1 MTRPHR
7 RLLGLTV
14 AAIALAPLTACGL
27 NGPATAAQPGT
38 PDPATRQELRAFY
51 QQHLDWQPCGP
62 LRCAKLTVPMDYA
75 HPENGRTFVL
85 PVVQAPTTQPGT
97 RIGSLVLNPGGPGAS
112 GVELV
117 KADPAKVVSAEARA
131 HFDVVSFDPRGVA
144 GSKPAVDCTAP
155 DSPGAAP
162 DPDERAAAL
171 ADAQRTLAACRA
183 HSGELLPHVGTR
195 DAARDLDVLRAALGD
210 QKLTYL
216 GWSYG
221 TSLGTTYAE
230 LFPARVRA
238 LVLDGAVDPAQDWA
252 QRTIGQSVGFQ
263 RALRDYTEKCAA
275 TVGDACP
282 EGGNPVALDRFVA
295 DLFTRVSRHPL
306 KIAGSE
312 DTLDIGRLQ
321 DAVAMSMYSPEA
333 QWRDLS
339 DALRAAA
346 NGDGGKLAALAS
358 GESPAPD
365 PGDGNDPNADNSNG
379 SGGSDGAAPAKD
391 NESAAM
397 QAVNCLDIPHPH
409 DPQAYWDL
417 LGKARDAAGVFGT
430 SAVYSELGCRDWP
443 TGDERPHRVHAPGV
457 PPVLVVGTTGDPATP
472 YENAQSLAAQFP
484 GGMLLTYRGT
494 GHTAYGRS
502 NVCVAEAVDGYLIN
516 GNPVSAGTTC

>member
-1 MTRPHR
+1 MTRTHR
-7 RLLGLTV
+7 RLLGLAV
-14 AAIALAPLTACGL
+14 AAIALTPLTACGL
-27 NGPATAAQPGT
+27 DGPAAATPAGA
-38 PDPATRQELRAFY
+38 PDPATSPALRVFY
-51 QQHLDWQPCGP
+51 QQHLDWKPCGP

-85 PVVQAPTTQPGT
+85 PVVQAVTTQPGT

-117 KADPAKVVSAEARA
+117 KSDPAKVVSAEARA

-144 GSKPAVDCTAP
+144 GSEPAVDCTPP
-155 DSPGAAP
+155 DNPGTAP
-162 DPDERAAAL
+162 DPADERAAAL
-171 ADAQRTLAACRA
+171 ADTRRTLDACRA

-238 LVLDGAVDPAQDWA
+238 LVLDGAVDPSQDWA
-252 QRTIGQSVGFQ
+252 QRTIRQSVGFQ

-282 EGGNPVALDRFVA
+282 ADGNPVALGRFVA

-306 KIAGSE
+306 KITGST
-312 DTLDIGRLQ
+312 DTVDIGRLQ
-321 DAVAMSMYSPEA
+321 NAVAMSMYSPEA
-333 QWRDLS
+333 QWKDLS

-346 NGDGGKLAALAS
+346 RGDGTKLAALANS
-358 GESPAPD
+358 ESPTPD
-365 PGDGNDPNADNSNG
+365 PGSGDPNADG
-379 SGGSDGAAPAKD
+379 SGEPPVRD
-391 NESAAM
+391 NQSAAM
-397 QAVNCLDIPHPH
+397 TAVNCLDIPHPH

-417 LGKARDAAGVFGT
+417 LGPANDAAGVFGT
-430 SAVYSELGCRDWP
+430 SAVYSELGCLDWP
-443 TGDERPHRVHAPGV
+443 TGDNQPHRVHAPDV

-472 YENAQSLAAQFP
+472 YEDAQSLAAQFP

-502 NVCVAEAVDGYLIN
+502 NACVTETVDAYLIDAK
-516 GNPVSAGTTC
+516 PVSAGTTC